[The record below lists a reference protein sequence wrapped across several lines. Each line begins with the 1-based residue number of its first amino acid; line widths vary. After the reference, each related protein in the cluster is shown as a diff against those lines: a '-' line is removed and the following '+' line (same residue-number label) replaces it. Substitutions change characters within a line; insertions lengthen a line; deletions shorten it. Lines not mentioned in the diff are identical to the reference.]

1 MLSPGEMV
9 VPRSFAQAIR
19 SGDLTLGG
27 RGGGGGQTISIEINN
42 PIVNTMDNINQLVD
56 EISYRLSRETE
67 RA

>member
-9 VPRSFAQAIR
+9 VPRTFAQAIR
-19 SGDLTLGG
+19 AGDLTLGG
-27 RGGGGGQTISIEINN
+27 RGGSTQNVSIEINN